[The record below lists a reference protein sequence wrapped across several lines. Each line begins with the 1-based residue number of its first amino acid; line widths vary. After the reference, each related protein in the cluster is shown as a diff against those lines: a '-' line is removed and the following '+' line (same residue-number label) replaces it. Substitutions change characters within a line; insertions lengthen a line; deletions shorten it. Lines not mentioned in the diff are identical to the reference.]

1 MISPIPSA
9 ARGKPAWAIRK
20 THKGEN
26 STPPRLAPLYAM
38 LSAAG
43 RRRANHGAISALTA
57 AGPSA
62 TQPPPLTSAA
72 PYNCQGACASDQPH
86 TPSASSTAPVAVVA
100 NADASIDAGRLATT
114 AAPVKVQRH
123 RAGHQRE
130 APAAALRDRVQEHRG
145 P

>member
-62 TQPPPLTSAA
+62 TQPLPLTSAA

-100 NADASIDAGRLATT
+100 GTPTR
-114 AAPVKVQRH
+114 R
-123 RAGHQRE
+123 
-130 APAAALRDRVQEHRG
+130 
-145 P
+145 